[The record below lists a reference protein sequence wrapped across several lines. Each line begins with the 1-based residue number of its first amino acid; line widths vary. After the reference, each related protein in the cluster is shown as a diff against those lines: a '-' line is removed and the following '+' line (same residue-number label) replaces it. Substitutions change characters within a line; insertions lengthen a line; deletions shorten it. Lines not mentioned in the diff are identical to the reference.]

1 MSVPSV
7 RVDDGILRR
16 VLHTILP
23 VPQGIYPPND
33 DSFLM
38 LDALST
44 ISIEQK
50 EVLDIGTGSGVLGL
64 CCVMR
69 GAIVTATDSDE
80 GALRHVKTAARKL
93 GIRLNTLASD
103 VFSNITGQFDVITFN
118 PPYLPS
124 TGYEDRTVDG
134 GREGAAVAREFLE
147 NLGKHLKPGGV
158 ALLLLSS
165 QNDPAS
171 IVAEHA
177 EFDFS
182 VAARRAFFFEELTV
196 LSVKFRGKAAR

>member
-1 MSVPSV
+1 MNVPSV

-16 VLHTILP
+16 VLHAILP
-23 VPQGIYPPND
+23 VPEVIYPPSD

-38 LDALST
+38 LDVIST
-44 ISIEQK
+44 ISVEQK
-50 EVLDIGTGSGVLGL
+50 EVLDIGTGSGILGL
-64 CCVMR
+64 CCAMR
-69 GAIVTATDSDE
+69 GAIVTVSDTDE
-80 GALRHVKTAARKL
+80 RALRHVQTAARKL
-93 GIRLNTLASD
+93 GISLNTLVSD
-103 VFSNITGQFDVITFN
+103 VFSNITGQFDVIIFN

-124 TGYEDRTVDG
+124 NGYEDRTVDG
-134 GREGAAVAREFLE
+134 GSGGAAVAREFLA
-147 NLGKHLKPGGV
+147 NLGKHLKPSGV

-171 IVAEHA
+171 IIAEHA

-182 VAARRAFFFEELTV
+182 VKARRAFFFEELTV